1 MTSVHWVL
9 AVQIQEK
16 QRRQEE
22 QRKRHLEAAALLGER
37 NADGYVDEGCGALL
51 GAAAVLA
58 AFCFQC
64 ISVFFPLS

>member
-37 NADGYVDEGCGALL
+37 NADGYVDEGCGALV
-51 GAAAVLA
+51 GAA
-58 AFCFQC
+58 AFCFG
-64 ISVFFPLS
+64 LS